1 VTTKL
6 ESQYKAGLVKRI
18 AARLSGCIFI
28 ENDPQ
33 RIQGIPD
40 LLILFGPHWA
50 MLEIKAA
57 PDSERQPNQV
67 WYVDTLNDQG
77 GFAAVIYPE
86 NEEEVLS
93 ALQQAFGAR
102 GKTCLS

>member
-1 VTTKL
+1 VRPEAK
-6 ESQYKAGLVKRI
+6 YKAGLAKRI
-18 AARLSGCIFI
+18 ADRLEGCIFI

-33 RIQGIPD
+33 KIQGIPD
-40 LLILFGPHWA
+40 LMILFGPHWA
-50 MLEIKAA
+50 MLEVKESATA
-57 PDSERQPNQV
+57 ERQPNQV
-67 WYVDTLNDQG
+67 WYVNTLNDQG

-86 NEEEVLS
+86 NEEEVLG